1 MILLDGHSLTP
12 KRKVPA
18 EAMSLQLRERDST
31 ASITPADMSG
41 IGTESWFQ
49 DDTKP
54 GKGIV
59 WRVKSLQ
66 TAYATNTP
74 TVQLEH
80 IINTLRDRIMFGQHK
95 AAQITGNKDATKCT
109 AEQAVRYILSFQSDW
124 KLGTFGYSVSNPYK
138 FDGDTLL
145 DALEKVSNS
154 LADPW
159 WSFDTTK
166 YPFILNIA
174 PRQSG
179 TVCKLLPGRNLTTI
193 TRSIDKSG
201 MYTRFYPI
209 GKDDLHIS
217 GDYVSKNE
225 KTYGI
230 SCKVETDQSL
240 ETDAELRAWAT
251 SELNRHCEPTVTI
264 TADALELAEA
274 TGESM
279 DRMTL
284 GRICTIPLTE
294 YDTTISER
302 ITELN
307 YPDKEHQPE
316 VVRVTMCN
324 RRNDVAR
331 VIAEA
336 IKQGGGGRRSAT
348 RQAKEDHAWFEDTNE
363 HVAMC
368 ARGIVGVDADGN
380 ANWERLSRL
389 EVNED
394 GIFGEVKSV
403 KEGVVDAVSRI
414 EQTER
419 SISATVEAIGEDGE
433 ISAASICLAIEKE
446 GSKATISADHIIL
459 KGKTKINDVLTVI
472 GTAAGF
478 RKPVICESN
487 LTINSKGTLN
497 CYTIKLQGSNP
508 ITLKSTD
515 LQKAVKEA
523 KVENNQL
530 KMKLFNGDE
539 LTFSKATDLT
549 GAWASGVFTATAS
562 PQGKTLT
569 TSLAP
574 APGQATW
581 EGGVVSIPIYATIG
595 NSGVMHDT
603 GKAATAT
610 IPPQSWSYGNLHEQD
625 TQPAGAWAAF
635 TLDTRYQYHYVY
647 VTVDGTSRMI
657 LLRT

>member
-18 EAMSLQLRERDST
+18 EAISLQLRERDST
-31 ASITPADMSG
+31 ASLTPADMSG

-49 DDTKP
+49 DDTNP

-59 WRVKSLQ
+59 WRVKSVQ

-74 TVQLEH
+74 TIQLEH
-80 IINTLRDRIMFGQHK
+80 IINTLRDRIIFGQKK
-95 AAQITGNKDATKCT
+95 AADITGDPNATKCT

-124 KLGTFGYSVSNPYK
+124 KLGTFGFNVSNPYK
-138 FDGDTLL
+138 FDGDTLY
-145 DALEKVSNS
+145 DALEKVTNS
-154 LADPW
+154 LADAW
-159 WSFDTTK
+159 WSYDTTK
-166 YPFILNIA
+166 YPFVLNIG
-174 PRQSG
+174 PQQSG
-179 TVCKLLPGRNLTTI
+179 TVCKLLPGRNLTAI
-193 TRSIDKSG
+193 TKTIDKSG

-225 KTYGI
+225 NTYGI

-240 ETDAELRAWAT
+240 ETEAELRAWAAG
-251 SELNRHCEPTVTI
+251 ELNRHCEPTVTI
-264 TADALELAEA
+264 TADALELADA

-294 YDTTISER
+294 YDTTINER

-331 VIAEA
+331 IIAEA
-336 IKQGGGGRRSAT
+336 IKQGGGGRRAAT
-348 RQAKEDHAWFEDTNE
+348 KQAKEDHAWFEDTNE

-368 ARGIVGVDADGN
+368 ARGIIGVDADGKP
-380 ANWERLSRL
+380 NWERLSRL

-394 GIFGEVKSV
+394 GIFGEVQSV
-403 KEGVVDAVSRI
+403 QNGVVDAVSRI
-414 EQTER
+414 EQTEK

-433 ISAASICLAIEKE
+433 ITAGSICLAIDRE
-446 GSKATISADHIIL
+446 GSKATISANHIIL
-459 KGKTKINDVLTVI
+459 SGKTKINDVLTVI
-472 GTAAGF
+472 KGAAGF

-515 LQKAVKEA
+515 LQKAVKKAEI
-523 KVENNQL
+523 KNNQL
-530 KMKLFNGDE
+530 KMELFNGDE

-581 EGGVVSIPIYATIG
+581 EDGVVSIPIYATIG
-595 NSGVMHDT
+595 NSAVMHDT
-603 GKAATAT
+603 GKVATAT
-610 IPPQSWSYGNLHEQD
+610 MPAQSWSHGNLHEQD
-625 TQPAGAWAAF
+625 TQPSGAWATF
-635 TLDTRYQYHYVY
+635 LLDTRNTYHYVY
-647 VTVDGTSRMI
+647 VTVDGTSKMI